1 VAAGCS
7 GHPRAVLVP
16 AGRGGAPDWRP
27 AAAGP
32 AAAGGGGAGAAPAE
46 GAGGAVPVPVPAR
59 SGRGGRVPV
68 RGAGLV
74 GEGVRGALPA
84 AGDPDAAGVSW
95 APDAWARGPGMWV
108 P

>member
-1 VAAGCS
+1 MAAGCS

-16 AGRGGAPDWRP
+16 AGCGGAPGWRP

-32 AAAGGGGAGAAPAE
+32 ATAGGGGAGAAPAK
-46 GAGGAVPVPVPAR
+46 GTGGVVPVPVPAR
-59 SGRGGRVPV
+59 ACRGGRVPV

-74 GEGVRGALPA
+74 GERVRGALPE

-95 APDAWARGPGMWV
+95 APDARAC
-108 P
+108 